1 MPIPEFSFRSAEDR
15 FRLLVNTLGKDS
27 LRKNGIWDE
36 WSQVLLPGFHRE
48 QRNMMRRFRD
58 KHKSLGSSRRPML
71 FVVQKLFCLNP
82 RR

>member
-27 LRKNGIWDE
+27 LRKKGILDE

-58 KHKSLGSSRRPML
+58 K
-71 FVVQKLFCLNP
+71 QKVWDPPEAQCYLWFKGCYV
-82 RR
+82 